1 MRDGDEV
8 SEKEFRNRLVEYFE
22 KEGIFSLNLGQ
33 GTFDIYVLDWKK
45 FIELKEMV
53 DLCRTPRTTENI
65 GIKFT
70 KRQTAIL
77 KKLEN
82 EEYFPIVIVED
93 SGNYQTI
100 SSEKLKNL
108 INHPERRSKDKI
120 IISKGYFVSN
130 PLSYEEMWNKLCNM
144 MS

>member
-1 MRDGDEV
+1 MREGDEM
-8 SEKEFRNRLVEYFE
+8 SEKEFRNRLVEDLE
-22 KEGIFSLNLGQ
+22 EEGIFSLNLGQ
-33 GTFDIYVLDWKK
+33 GTFDIYVFDWKK

-53 DLCRTPRTTENI
+53 DLSRAPKTTENI

-93 SGNYQTI
+93 SGNYQII
-100 SSEKLKNL
+100 SSEKLKIL